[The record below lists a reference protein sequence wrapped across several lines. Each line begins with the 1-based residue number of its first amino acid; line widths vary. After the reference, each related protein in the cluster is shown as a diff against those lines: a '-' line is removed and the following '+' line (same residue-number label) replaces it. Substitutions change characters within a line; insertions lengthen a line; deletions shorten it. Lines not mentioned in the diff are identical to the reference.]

1 MSKELSDILKAHQNS
16 KLLEQTLLKIETI
29 KIIGFVD
36 DSEQKLSDADLKF
49 QDMIS
54 ISSIPS
60 DQLPIIKKNTDLLQW
75 LKKIIKNT
83 DFDNA
88 NSVYL
93 KISELFCPQ
102 WMEIQ
107 VDELPE
113 AIFSILGHLQSKDIT
128 LVNKVSTSVLAIF
141 EEEDFLEAHF
151 R

>member
-1 MSKELSDILKAHQNS
+1 MSKELSSILKTHQNS
-16 KLLEQTLLKIETI
+16 KILKQTLLKIEAI

-36 DSEQKLSDADLKF
+36 DSKQKLSDADLKF

-60 DQLPIIKKNTDLLQW
+60 DQLPIAKKNTDLLQW
-75 LKKIIKNT
+75 LKKIIENT

-107 VDELPE
+107 VNELPE
-113 AIFSILGHLQSKDIT
+113 AIFQ
-128 LVNKVSTSVLAIF
+128 F
-141 EEEDFLEAHF
+141 
-151 R
+151 